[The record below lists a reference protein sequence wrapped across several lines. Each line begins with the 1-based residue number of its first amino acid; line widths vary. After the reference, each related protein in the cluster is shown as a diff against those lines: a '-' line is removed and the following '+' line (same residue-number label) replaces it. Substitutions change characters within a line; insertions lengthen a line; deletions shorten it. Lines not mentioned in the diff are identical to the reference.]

1 MSFPS
6 MSIQRLVK
14 LSSIIVNPIVTQHF
28 CRRESHEASTGRA
41 FPDLLTRASPFP
53 LRWVLACPK

>member
-28 CRRESHEASTGRA
+28 CRHESREASPAELFQTYYLGHS
-41 FPDLLTRASPFP
+41 FSHFDQI
-53 LRWVLACPK
+53 RWVAL